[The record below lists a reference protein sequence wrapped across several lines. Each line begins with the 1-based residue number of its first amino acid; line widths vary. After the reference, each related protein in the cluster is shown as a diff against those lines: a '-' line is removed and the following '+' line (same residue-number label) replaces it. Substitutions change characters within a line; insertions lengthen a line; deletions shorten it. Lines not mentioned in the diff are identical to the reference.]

1 MVISIHRD
9 AFQHM
14 IAGSD
19 AALDADAEL
28 VPVSSG
34 STASRALRKI
44 RAMCGNE
51 SSGSADTGSSQQS
64 LEKKSSGFKVSQ
76 DLNLKDNFS
85 ASAMSRNDTTREL
98 LASDELRSLMERAI
112 TARVT
117 MKTWCELRGMA
128 PMAFVT
134 MPIPEPLHALQ
145 VRFASD
151 S

>member
-1 MVISIHRD
+1 
-9 AFQHM
+9 M

-34 STASRALRKI
+34 STASESRALRKI

-85 ASAMSRNDTTREL
+85 ATRSAMSRND
-98 LASDELRSLMERAI
+98 SGSQ
-112 TARVT
+112 
-117 MKTWCELRGMA
+117 
-128 PMAFVT
+128 
-134 MPIPEPLHALQ
+134 EPNLG
-145 VRFASD
+145 
-151 S
+151 